1 MIKKVYYQRL
11 FSFGQ
16 YENERI
22 GFEAEV
28 NDAEKAEAVLGEI
41 YVKVMAVENALEAYR
56 TLHANCYQLNERRQH
71 AQDRVVRASVEI
83 KDMKVKI
90 SEIERMLQEGTVEV
104 DEKLRHACDR
114 RSLKTLQ
121 DNLKLAEDDL
131 KETREKLESAQRH
144 RDELRERIKQGIFSL
159 EGIDFEQVERYF

>member
-1 MIKKVYYQRL
+1 MIRKVQYQRL

-28 NDAEKAEAVLGEI
+28 NDGQEPEAVLGEL
-41 YVKVMAVENALEAYR
+41 YLKVMAVEDALEAYR
-56 TLHANCYQLNERRQH
+56 SLHANCYQLHERRQH
-71 AQDRVVRASVEI
+71 AQHRVASISAEI
-83 KDMKVKI
+83 KEMKVKI
-90 SEIERMLQEGTVEV
+90 SEIDRMLQEGTLEV

-121 DNLKLAEDDL
+121 DNLKLAEEDYKQTKERLL
-131 KETREKLESAQRH
+131 KAQRE
-144 RDELRERIKQGIFSL
+144 RDTLRERIKEGYFSL
-159 EGIDFEQVERYF
+159 KGIDFEKVERY